1 MIESE
6 RDLAQRKRDYAK
18 AGFVYKGRQPVP
30 GVPGAFKH
38 VWEKPAEKRT
48 SRRRSR

>member
-1 MIESE
+1 MIRSPK
-6 RDLAQRKRDYAK
+6 DLSRKKSAYAR

-38 VWEKPAEKRT
+38 VWVKATSEKRT
-48 SRRRSR
+48 SRR